1 MTPPIQINDLFGSER
16 ARRFEGRDHGATV
29 SSFISRHAPG
39 EGPGLHRHPYEETF
53 IMLEGTATFSVDG
66 ETIEAHAGEIVIAPA
81 GAAHGFVNSGDSRLL
96 QVSIHPSDHVIQ
108 EWLE

>member
-1 MTPPIQINDLFGSER
+1 
-16 ARRFEGRDHGATV
+16 
-29 SSFISRHAPG
+29 
-39 EGPGLHRHPYEETF
+39 
-53 IMLEGTATFSVDG
+53 
-66 ETIEAHAGEIVIAPA
+66 VIAPA